1 MRMRERTSYCHRAAR
16 RRYGIC
22 SAVLICGLVATEAAA
37 QPTWC
42 GGHSIEWAGG
52 PPRAFSALAD
62 GSSSALAIEQPAWLV
77 RDRWDALVFNAF
89 ENPSPEGRLTEVLAR
104 GDVSSIRVC
113 MQSPETS
120 EVGQLL
126 EPYSDAS
133 WVAVSHPP
141 LDGCE
146 LEWRDCDRGLYRRTS
161 PRLDTGSS
169 GPGERNQ
176 HRPHSIHDHP
186 PRRGGRMGLL
196 RAGLSAGAAE
206 PRGLGAS
213 RHRGDTRSRAWS
225 RYWVLSCVG
234 CFSAVDHDSSC
245 GAALAGGREPARAVG
260 VPGWTER
267 AVPWVDSTIVAIE

>member
-1 MRMRERTSYCHRAAR
+1 MTAGSAASRRVLARTPVAPLPASSPKRPTGITGRMSAPPETSSPGVCSFRLPQMCGFRLPLTCHRAAR

-120 EVGQLL
+120 EVGQ
-126 EPYSDAS
+126 
-133 WVAVSHPP
+133 
-141 LDGCE
+141 
-146 LEWRDCDRGLYRRTS
+146 RRCCMK
-161 PRLDTGSS
+161 P
-169 GPGERNQ
+169 
-176 HRPHSIHDHP
+176 
-186 PRRGGRMGLL
+186 
-196 RAGLSAGAAE
+196 
-206 PRGLGAS
+206 
-213 RHRGDTRSRAWS
+213 
-225 RYWVLSCVG
+225 
-234 CFSAVDHDSSC
+234 
-245 GAALAGGREPARAVG
+245 LAGEVIWPALLLTLCSQWLQPPDGAR
-260 VPGWTER
+260 
-267 AVPWVDSTIVAIE
+267 